1 MLTELVRALRP
12 TVVLLFLVTLVT
24 GLLYPAAI
32 TGIAQAVLPVQAN
45 GSLISDTKGNPIGS
59 ALIAQNFTSPTYFHP
74 RPSAAGKDGYDAS
87 ASAATN
93 LAPGSK
99 DLRDAIAKRVSDARA
114 EGMTGDIPA
123 DLVTTSASGLDPDLS
138 PEAAMLQAPRV
149 AKARGLALAKVKS
162 LIEAQT
168 DTPVLGIIGEPH
180 VNVLLLNRQL
190 ATLSAT
196 TPGQ

>member
-1 MLTELVRALRP
+1 MLTELIRALRP

-32 TGIAQAVLPVQAN
+32 AGVAQAVLPVQAN
-45 GSLISDTKGNPIGS
+45 GSVLRDATGQPIGS
-59 ALIAQNFTSPTYFHP
+59 ALIAQNFAGARYFHP
-74 RPSAAGKDGYDAS
+74 RPSAAGKDGFDAS

-114 EGMTGDIPA
+114 DGMTGDIPA

-138 PEAAMLQAPRV
+138 PEAAFLQAPRV
-149 AKARGLALAKVKS
+149 AKARGLDSANVKS
-162 LIEAQT
+162 LITAQT
-168 DTPVLGIIGEPH
+168 EEPLLGIIGERH
-180 VNVLLLNRQL
+180 VNVLLLNRRL
-190 ATLSAT
+190 DATN
-196 TPGQ
+196 PQ